1 MPATCLTASRKIEL
15 DAEISTHIFPMYL
28 IEYMAPIA
36 VLDVS
41 GLGWGNDEID
51 RLGKA
56 LQTCVFRHAGRMRTT
71 EMIVDLKFAQH
82 GLLKVMCKE
91 AGIELKSKLEP
102 KNVGAPRD
110 RAFW

>member
-1 MPATCLTASRKIEL
+1 MVDTVRGRAPREL
-15 DAEISTHIFPMYL
+15 QQRAEALERL
-28 IEYMAPIA
+28 IEAKLVQRVVKQTEMEAS
-36 VLDVS
+36 D
-41 GLGWGNDEID
+41 DEID

-91 AGIELKSKLEP
+91 AGIELRSKLEP

-110 RAFW
+110 RAFC